1 MVNPDT
7 KIWTEITILISQV
20 QQVTIISYNNSI
32 VIIVSTPLALEP
44 AK

>member
-32 VIIVSTPLALEP
+32 VITVSTPLALEP